1 MTSKMTLKPEYD
13 PEVDPEDDLP
23 PLVRG
28 EGHQQAQA
36 TTSPLRMTA
45 GLPPDNLQLALRLE
59 LITYLDQATNWQMEG
74 SLGKQCHPSES
85 NNHIHHV

>member
-1 MTSKMTLKPEYD
+1 MIHKENLVVILASS
-13 PEVDPEDDLP
+13 PEDDLP

-28 EGHQQAQA
+28 EGHQQEKA

-59 LITYLDQATNWQMEG
+59 SITYLDQATNCQMDAPWATATC
-74 SLGKQCHPSES
+74 K
-85 NNHIHHV
+85 